1 MAGRL
6 VALAR
11 FLYDFVIGDDWRLA
25 AGVVV
30 GLALTALVAHESTAS
45 AWWVLPVVVA
55 TMLLVSVGLAA
66 RGR

>member
-1 MAGRL
+1 MTGRL
-6 VALAR
+6 VAFVR

-66 RGR
+66 RRR